1 MIENYIFKTEKEP
14 YNFEAK
20 EDKVFLRKY
29 QPFLVFYSA
38 LDGNKAKYCLDD
50 ETATYTL
57 PEGMEEEPEF
67 LAGGKFGATLRL
79 KGKFSFSGKNI
90 LPLEDSGRIS
100 FWVKPNEKYGKQRIS
115 LKLKDLS
122 LPAGDYSFKVS
133 VDDNITQ
140 DVLLNFRNP
149 ADQKTFGNKL
159 SFLMDPSIY
168 FAEAVYDPDTEEAI
182 ITTTTSE
189 GRINLLPGTDGI
201 DLLRYLNIDYTSYGY
216 VPSRE
221 RLIAEVGNFSFYHLN
236 DKDTSK
242 LKVKLFDKEFIVDW
256 NSNGIDFDNIEV
268 DFDKTVIYIF
278 INGKL
283 KHCSV
288 LEEPNTPV
296 EKEISLYGYG
306 DSLKQDTYTFDE
318 FIVNSKVYHRFD
330 FELPER
336 QLTEYTTE
344 RPYIDYQF
352 AGKNI
357 AEGSELVVE
366 SSNNIHALVSY
377 KDQFYYYLAGSW
389 RKSDGTY
396 EQSNDIYTFRDRLA
410 SFPFDGENFF
420 VRFYFASNGTEP
432 AWIGKCYF
440 TSLAKEDELV
450 NENGETPAILVGE
463 PEFKDEDVIELED
476 KTLEITTDKG
486 KTEITFETDY
496 QIDDLINYLND
507 LFPEGIA
514 KIYKDGLGRLVLI
527 SETKGSK
534 AYIKVGGDAADVL
547 FGNNRIAQG
556 SDAHQKEID
565 YTSYL
570 EMIRKD
576 SGAPNLIWEITDD
589 QMLDYLKEGIEY
601 YNRYNQGNF
610 DTYSVQLEGN
620 AKEGYKIP
628 SIIRTPKDIVDIIFK
643 PIFPLNFYAGADF
656 GDTEDIVS
664 LALVN
669 SLFGGAGGARGQ
681 NIAADFYIS
690 LMAIQD
696 FKQTLGLDPKWEILN
711 RRIYIYPNNISRY
724 TNVCIK
730 YKSAISIEEAMASPE
745 MKLYVTG
752 RCWQT
757 MAAIRGQYGASVQ
770 TGIFALTLNADIM
783 YQRGTD
789 MINQALNYWKGCD
802 EPFMV
807 IG

>member
-14 YNFEAK
+14 YNFEAI
-20 EDKVFLRKY
+20 EDKVYLRKY

-50 ETATYTL
+50 ETAIYNT
-57 PEGMEEEPEF
+57 EPEF
-67 LAGGKFGATLRL
+67 LTGGKFGANL
-79 KGKFSFSGKNI
+79 KLSDKFSFNGKNI

-100 FWVKPNEKYGKQRIS
+100 FWTKPVVRYGRQIIAIKP
-115 LKLKDLS
+115 KLEFYQ
-122 LPAGDYSFKVS
+122 GDFSFKVS
-133 VDDNITQ
+133 IDDNITQ
-140 DVLLNFRNP
+140 DVLINLTRPTSFKEL
-149 ADQKTFGNKL
+149 ANKV

-168 FAEAVYDPDTEEAI
+168 FAEAEYDSENDELLI
-182 ITTTTSE
+182 FTSNTQE
-189 GRINLLPGTDGI
+189 RISLLNGTDGT
-201 DLLRYLNIDYTSYGY
+201 DLLLYTEQNYKSYGY
-216 VPSRE
+216 ITTEEV
-221 RLIAEVGNFSFYHLN
+221 LLAEVGNFSFYHFTEKN
-236 DKDTSK
+236 VSK
-242 LKVKLFDKEFIVDW
+242 LKVKLFENEYIVDW

-283 KHCSV
+283 KLCSV
-288 LEEPNTPV
+288 LEQPNTPI
-296 EKEISLYGYG
+296 EKEISLYGHQNNEYC
-306 DSLKQDTYTFDE
+306 FDE

-330 FELPER
+330 FELPEA

-344 RPYIDYQF
+344 KPYIDYSF
-352 AGKNI
+352 AGNNI
-357 AEGSELVVE
+357 AEGSELIME
-366 SSNNIHALVSY
+366 SSNNIHALISY
-377 KDQFYYYLAGSW
+377 KDQFYYYMAGSW

-396 EQSNDIYTFRDRLA
+396 EQSNDIYTFRDRI
-410 SFPFDGENFF
+410 STFPFDGENFF
-420 VRFYFASNGTEP
+420 IRFYFASNGTAP

-440 TSLAKEDELV
+440 TSLAKEDDLV
-450 NENGETPAILVGE
+450 GEDGETPAILVGE
-463 PEFKDEDVIELED
+463 KEFVDDEVIELEG

-486 KTEITFETDY
+486 KTEITFENDFT
-496 QIDDLINYLND
+496 IDELIDYLND
-507 LFPEGIA
+507 LFPKGIA
-514 KIYKDGLGRLVLI
+514 KIYKDNLGRLVLI
-527 SETKGSK
+527 SETKGAD
-534 AYIKVGGDAADVL
+534 AYIKVGGDAADEL
-547 FGNNRIAQG
+547 FGGNRIAQG
-556 SDAHQKEID
+556 SDPHQAEID
-565 YTSYL
+565 YSSYL

-576 SGAPNLIWEITDD
+576 SGAPNLIWEISDD

-610 DTYSVQLEGN
+610 STYSVKLEGN

-783 YQRGTD
+783 FQRGTD